1 MLRAFLIVSFVLAYV
16 VASVFYYLFKS
27 HLGSW
32 SVGYWTAVAIIV
44 AAAPYLL
51 SMVVEVV

>member
-1 MLRAFLIVSFVLAYV
+1 MLRAFLVVSFVLAYLG
-16 VASVFYYLFKS
+16 ASAFYYLFKS

-44 AAAPYLL
+44 AAAPYIL
-51 SMVVEVV
+51 SMVIEVV